1 MLMRKV
7 GSQLIQRSEIRSFC
21 HVIRPSFN
29 SLINRDVE
37 ILCSL
42 KVPQVAKTPYCQT
55 EHMQYGLWKT
65 RGNRYKRKRHLAR
78 VYTFRIIGR
87 VPSIYGAKFSKLY
100 TKLLFND
107 DYVNNTVD
115 RNITPGPI

>member
-1 MLMRKV
+1 M
-7 GSQLIQRSEIRSFC
+7 
-21 HVIRPSFN
+21 
-29 SLINRDVE
+29 
-37 ILCSL
+37 
-42 KVPQVAKTPYCQT
+42 AKTPYCQT
-55 EHMQYGLWKT
+55 EHMQLGYG
-65 RGNRYKRKRHLAR
+65 KREVIGIRERHLAR

-115 RNITPGPI
+115 RNITPGPV